1 MIQKVDLDQNK
12 NLDEAEQCIQKAI
25 ELSKDADIRMQ
36 LTLARV
42 QIAKGDDRSR
52 SQARVTLRKIR
63 DRKSELSAYDLA
75 MFENLQK
82 AVQVKR

>member
-1 MIQKVDLDQNK
+1 
-12 NLDEAEQCIQKAI
+12 
-25 ELSKDADIRMQ
+25 
-36 LTLARV
+36 V

-63 DRKSELSAYDLA
+63 DRKSELSEYDLGE
-75 MFENLQK
+75 FERLQK